1 MSADPL
7 STSLLDAFRATIYRV
22 RLNGGV
28 EFDLRIDEAIDW
40 PEAAADRP
48 RNRWMI
54 LTADNPA
61 AERRDAATNRAAR
74 AELDAALAE
83 ARLPVR
89 GTTRHIDPD
98 DRWPEERGRL
108 IELRRFDD
116 GLALARRFG
125 QAAVVCGDA
134 DGSVRLVA
142 IRRGHG
148 GRG

>member
-1 MSADPL
+1 MSAASL

-22 RLNGGV
+22 SLRDGG
-28 EFDLRIDEAIDW
+28 ELDLHI
-40 PEAAADRP
+40 DRP
-48 RNRWMI
+48 VGWPDDIAESFGRWMI

-61 AERRDAATNRAAR
+61 AEPRDDLVNRAAR

-98 DRWPEERGRL
+98 GRWPEERGRL

-125 QAAVVCGDA
+125 QAAVVCGEG
-134 DGSVRLVA
+134 DGPARLVT
-142 IRRGHG
+142 IRRDDESTG
-148 GRG
+148 